1 MTHKRQVYVSRTML
15 VMLVVAAVV
24 VIGLGIA
31 AAVLVDPPETDGW
44 LRYAFGQVFSTAAL
58 ILGAVIGVPSA
69 VGLWAMSGANAEGA
83 VPALPRP
90 ARLVLGAVAIVT
102 VVATAVILLVTGSA
116 VGVLNFGLL
125 ALVALAVLG
134 LGGAV
139 SFSTHRWRAILSAV
153 ALVLVVAGTAW
164 ILRFFVQ
171 TNV

>member
-24 VIGLGIA
+24 VIGLGLA
-31 AAVLVDPPETDGW
+31 AAILVDPPETDGW

-58 ILGAVIGVPSA
+58 ILGAVIGIPSA

-83 VPALPRP
+83 VPALPQP

-139 SFSTHRWRAILSAV
+139 SFSTHKWRAILSAV
-153 ALVLVVAGTAW
+153 ALVLVVLGTAW

>member
-1 MTHKRQVYVSRTML
+1 
-15 VMLVVAAVV
+15 
-24 VIGLGIA
+24 VIGLGVA
-31 AAVLVDPPETDGW
+31 AAILVDPPETDGW
-44 LRYAFGQVFSTAAL
+44 LRYAFGRVFSTAAL
-58 ILGAVIGVPSA
+58 VLGAVIGIPSA

-83 VPALPRP
+83 VPALPRT
-90 ARLVLGAVAIVT
+90 ARRVLGAVAIVT

-153 ALVLVVAGTAW
+153 ALVLVVVGTAW

>member
-24 VIGLGIA
+24 VIGLGLA
-31 AAVLVDPPETDGW
+31 AAILTDPPETDGW

-83 VPALPRP
+83 VPVLPRT

-153 ALVLVVAGTAW
+153 ALVLVVIGTAW